1 MMETIG
7 LILQILLII
16 IALVIIFHKENFT
29 IIIYISAFGLIAAT
43 LYVINQAP
51 DVAIAEVAIGSA
63 IIPLIYVISISRQRE
78 FIVLDRVDYDVVN
91 LDKELAD
98 VYQVLTDFAEEHSL
112 KLNICAGIKGSEREL
127 TRELNIDLIIVYNAE
142 KQCFEFKGKSS
153 SVIMK
158 QLKSIT
164 AEKDYIQVSTIE
176 DRDLYD

>member
-1 MMETIG
+1 MIETIG
-7 LILQILLII
+7 LVLQVLLII

-78 FIVLDRVDYDVVN
+78 FIVLDRVDYDQFSNDDAVV
-91 LDKELAD
+91 K
-98 VYQVLTDFAEEHSL
+98 VYEVLTNFADEHSL

-127 TRELNIDLIIVYNAE
+127 TRELNIDLIIVYNRE
-142 KQCFEFKGKSS
+142 KQIFEFKGKSS

-158 QLKSIT
+158 QLKTLTNTGTLIR
-164 AEKDYIQVSTIE
+164 VSTIE